1 MNGVQKGDHV
11 SGATLSGAEVR
22 RQRNRQEM
30 RNAILEEASRIVA
43 EDGLEALSIRAI
55 ARNLGYSAGALYEY
69 FRDKDAII
77 HGLYFKGADG
87 VGAAME
93 RGLSALP
100 DDVDVLEELR
110 TLARIYRAHAL
121 ANPDLFRLGLSMV
134 MCVDDWDSDPDDPVS
149 QGGYPF
155 LRNAIVRGQAES
167 VLVDMPTPVILAGA
181 WSLVHGF
188 VALELTNHLTGGDTP
203 WQTPEDPAEAMARR
217 DAAFEGVLDTF
228 LFGITRR

>member
-22 RQRNRQEM
+22 RQRNRREM

-100 DDVDVLEELR
+100 DDVDVLDRVEREQRRQRAGDVRVADRGAQLLERHAAHGLGLR
-110 TLARIYRAHAL
+110 TIA
-121 ANPDLFRLGLSMV
+121 
-134 MCVDDWDSDPDDPVS
+134 
-149 QGGYPF
+149 
-155 LRNAIVRGQAES
+155 
-167 VLVDMPTPVILAGA
+167 
-181 WSLVHGF
+181 
-188 VALELTNHLTGGDTP
+188 
-203 WQTPEDPAEAMARR
+203 
-217 DAAFEGVLDTF
+217 EGVETETQATLLRAAGCDVVQGF
-228 LFGITRR
+228 LYGRPMPIAAIHATQAPELSAVGI